1 MTRLYPAAS
10 AFTYSGGGDAVAAE
24 TSTFAL
30 PQFLRYLSTLPRP
43 DDLARALRLGP
54 MGSFGTQAI
63 SIVRIA
69 GESLELIGTHGYE
82 QAEVDRYSLVPLSVP
97 TPFSRS
103 VLQGEALI
111 DELEDVLSTFEVLQM
126 DEDLWSGFLERF
138 GPGQVINSPIVL
150 QGTVIGAFGGITRS
164 KREWSSLDFAVLDGI
179 SSALGLWM
187 THPDTAVAAPDRL
200 ATPSN
205 GSMHITNRQA
215 SILRLVES
223 GRSNTSIAMTLGYSV
238 STVKQELQRT
248 MRAMRVSDR
257 LEAAARAR
265 SLGLLSEDD
274 EH

>member
-1 MTRLYPAAS
+1 MATFETAA
-10 AFTYSGGGDAVAAE
+10 V
-24 TSTFAL
+24 
-30 PQFLRYLSTLPRP
+30 
-43 DDLARALRLGP
+43 
-54 MGSFGTQAI
+54 

-82 QAEVDRYSLVPLSVP
+82 EEEVDRYSVVPLSVP

-111 DELEDVLSTFEVLQM
+111 DELEDVLSTFEALQM
-126 DEDLWSGFLERF
+126 DAHLWSGFLERF

-164 KREWSSLDFAVLDGI
+164 KREWNSLDFAVLDGI
-179 SSALGLWM
+179 SAALGLWM
-187 THPDTAVAAPDRL
+187 THPDTVVTAPDRL
-200 ATPSN
+200 A
-205 GSMHITNRQA
+205 QA

-274 EH
+274 EP